1 MVELIAVSIG
11 VLGWALTGLFAYSKG
26 KDLGELKGFK
36 RGKKAAEQV
45 LFDRGRA
52 QGYLKGRE
60 SILQMLEERSFVD
73 GEFLSD
79 ETKVYW
85 WTLAELQNRGIEAT
99 PDEPFFNWSV
109 RVGEGVGEL
118 ETWDGVLVARPG
130 GKIGAWL
137 PSPK

>member
-1 MVELIAVSIG
+1 MVAVAVVCIWLI
-11 VLGWALTGLFAYSKG
+11 GWAFTGWNAYRAG
-26 KDLGELKGFK
+26 KAQGEMRGLR
-36 RGKKAAEQV
+36 RGKLAAEQR
-45 LFDRGRA
+45 LFDQGKA

-60 SILQMLEERSFVD
+60 SILQMLEERSYVD

-85 WTLAELQNRGIEAT
+85 WPLAELQDRGIEAT

-109 RVGEGVGEL
+109 RVGDDVGKL